1 MNSTNGP
8 VRATIPLTS
17 MAVEL
22 ELPAGTVVLEP
33 VRAKPLAD
41 VQEAIARALAKP
53 MGTPPFSELVRRKLA
68 DRPNASAVIVVSDST
83 RPVPYRGKSDIL
95 WPLVD
100 GLLAGGFRRDNVSV
114 VVASG
119 THRRMSDAEIWEMLD
134 DRVERTGIAVRRHD
148 AFDQSAL
155 VPLGVTAAGTEITID
170 KGYLESDFRIL
181 TGLVESHFMA
191 GASGGRKSIC
201 PGLLGIDSIRQ
212 FHGPEILADPRS
224 TDLATTGNPC
234 HELSLE
240 VAHMAP
246 ADFILNVTAQ
256 EDGTVV
262 GVFAGDMETAHEAA
276 VEHLRSF
283 AGIPV
288 AEHYDVVVTHAGR
301 VGVNHYQAA
310 KAANAAARVV
320 KPGGRVILVADTVDP
335 DPVGGDYYRALLTLL
350 RGIGSTAFDG
360 LIRSAAWKFVP
371 DQWEVQMWAR
381 FFERV
386 PPSNFFYFSP
396 QTALF
401 EYGRLPCRA
410 PGSCLSG
417 LDALPPERQMAEFVS
432 RAIKISLGELAAE
445 CADLGTRS
453 GAAGAA
459 AAPTVAFLP
468 AGPHGIPVEE
478 SDGSSA

>member
-1 MNSTNGP
+1 MNSTSGP
-8 VRATIPLTS
+8 IRATIPLTS

-22 ELPAGTVVLEP
+22 ELPARTVVLEP
-33 VRAKPLAD
+33 VRLEPLPN
-41 VQEAIARALAKP
+41 VEEAISRALANP
-53 MGTPPFSELVRRKLA
+53 MGTAPFSELVRRKLA
-68 DRPNASAVIVVSDST
+68 DRPDASAVIVVSDNT
-83 RPVPYRGKSDIL
+83 RPVPYRGQSGIL

-100 GLLAGGFRRDNVSV
+100 GLLAGGFRPEKVCIL
-114 VVASG
+114 VASG
-119 THRRMSDAEIWEMLD
+119 THRRMSDAEIWGMLD
-134 DRVERTGIAVRRHD
+134 NRVERTGIAIRRHD
-148 AFDQSAL
+148 AFDQGGL
-155 VPLGVTAAGTEITID
+155 VPLGVTDAGTEITID
-170 KGYLESDFRIL
+170 RGYLESDFRIL

-212 FHGPEILADPRS
+212 FHGPEILADPQS
-224 TDLATTGNPC
+224 TDLATNGNPC

-240 VAHMAP
+240 VARMAS

-262 GVFAGDMETAHEAA
+262 GVFAGEMESAHEAA
-276 VEHLRSF
+276 VKHLRSF

-288 AEHYDVVVTHAGR
+288 SEHFDLVVTHAGK

-310 KAANAAARVV
+310 KAASAAARVV

-350 RGIGSTAFDG
+350 KGIGSAAFDG
-360 LIRSAAWKFVP
+360 LLRSAAWKFVP

-381 FFERV
+381 FFDRV
-386 PPSNFFYFSP
+386 PSSNFFYFSP

-410 PGSCLSG
+410 PESCLRG
-417 LDALPPERQMAEFVS
+417 LDALPPKRQVAEFVS
-432 RAIKISLGELAAE
+432 RAIEVSLGELAAE
-445 CADLGTRS
+445 RADADTET

-459 AAPTVAFLP
+459 AAPTVAFLA
-468 AGPHGIPVEE
+468 AGPYGIPVEE
-478 SDGSSA
+478 ADGSPA

>member
-1 MNSTNGP
+1 MNSGNGP
-8 VRATIPLTS
+8 IRATIPLTS
-17 MAVEL
+17 TAVEL

-33 VRAKPLAD
+33 GHVEPLAD
-41 VQEAIARALAKP
+41 AEETIARALAHP
-53 MGTPPFSELVRRKLA
+53 IGTPPFSELVRQKLA
-68 DRPNASAVIVVSDST
+68 DRANASAVIVVSDST
-83 RPVPYRGKSDIL
+83 RPVPYRGESGIL

-100 GLLAGGFRRDNVSV
+100 GLLAGGFRRENVSV
-114 VVASG
+114 LVASG

-134 DRVERTGIAVRRHD
+134 DRVERTGVAIRRHD
-148 AFDQSAL
+148 AFDQSVLAH
-155 VPLGVTAAGTEITID
+155 LGVTNAGTEITID

-224 TDLATTGNPC
+224 TDLATYGNPC

-240 VAHMAP
+240 VARMAP

-262 GVFAGDMETAHEAA
+262 GVFAGDMEMAHEAA
-276 VEHLRSF
+276 VKHLRSF

-288 AEHYDVVVTHAGR
+288 SEHYDVVVTHAGK

-310 KAANAAARVV
+310 KAASAAARVV

-350 RGIGSTAFDG
+350 KGIGSAAFDD

-386 PPSNFFYFSP
+386 PPANFFYFSP

-401 EYGRLPCRA
+401 EYERLPCRA
-410 PGSCLSG
+410 PASCLNG
-417 LDALPPERQMAEFVS
+417 PGALPPGREMAEFVS
-432 RAIKISLGELAAE
+432 RAVEVSLAESAAE
-445 CADLGTRS
+445 RADAGART
-453 GAAGAA
+453 GAAGVA

-468 AGPHGIPVEE
+468 AGPYGIPIEE
-478 SDGSSA
+478 ADGSPA